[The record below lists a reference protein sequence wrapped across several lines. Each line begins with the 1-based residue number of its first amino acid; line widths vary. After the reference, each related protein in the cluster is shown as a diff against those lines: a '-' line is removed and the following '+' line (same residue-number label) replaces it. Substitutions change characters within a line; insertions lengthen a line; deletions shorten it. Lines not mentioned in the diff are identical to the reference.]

1 MILTVTIIAL
11 LFAGALFAVGFAV
24 VDRGDDMSRRLAEL
38 DPFPAESARN
48 DRIVHSLVDA
58 KQQVVLSGRF
68 AEAGWYKTT
77 IIELHAD
84 ALGRRRRARR
94 DRCAGIAPSS
104 TRRCSSWP
112 GPTLVAAI
120 VGFIA
125 PSFVLD
131 SAVKSRKAQIA
142 RRIPDLLDMVSTTV
156 EAGTALN
163 GALAVA
169 VTRMEGPLSEEFRM
183 TLSDI
188 RVGMPRADA
197 LTALARRVQQVDLS
211 SVVTALVQTETL
223 GGNIAHVLDEL
234 AEEARNRRMSRAEEA
249 AAKLPVKMVIPMAL
263 FMLPALFVMIFGPV
277 AAEMLNK

>member
-48 DRIVHSLVDA
+48 EKIVHSLVDA

-77 IIELHAD
+77 VMAFTLTRLGIAL
-84 ALGRRRRARR
+84 ALGA
-94 DRCAGIAPSS
+94 AGA
-104 TRRCSSWP
+104 
-112 GPTLVAAI
+112 LVAALLHQQLFVMAGAMLICAI

-131 SAVKSRKAQIA
+131 NAVKARKAQIA

-169 VTRMEGPLSEEFRM
+169 VTRMTGPLSEEFRM

-197 LTALARRVQQVDLS
+197 LTALARRVQQIDLS
-211 SVVTALVQTETL
+211 SVVTALVQTERL
-223 GGNIAHVLDEL
+223 GGNVAHVLDEL
-234 AEEARNRRMSRAEEA
+234 AEESRNRRMSRAEEA

-277 AAEMLNK
+277 AAEMLSK

>member
-11 LFAGALFAVGFAV
+11 LLAGALFAVGFAV

-48 DRIVHSLVDA
+48 DKIVHSLVDA

-77 IIELHAD
+77 VVSFTFARLGIALTLGAGAALVAALLHAPLL
-84 ALGRRRRARR
+84 ALA
-94 DRCAGIAPSS
+94 CA
-104 TRRCSSWP
+104 
-112 GPTLVAAI
+112 TLISAI

-125 PSFVLD
+125 PSFYLD
-131 SAVKSRKAQIA
+131 NAVKSRKAQIA

-163 GALAVA
+163 GAIAVA
-169 VTRMEGPLSEEFRM
+169 VTRMTGPLSEEFRM

-197 LTALARRVQQVDLS
+197 LTALARRVQQIDLS
-211 SVVTALVQTETL
+211 SVVTALVQTERL

-234 AEEARNRRMSRAEEA
+234 AEEARNRRMARAEEA

>member
-48 DRIVHSLVDA
+48 DKIVHSLVDA

-77 IIELHAD
+77 VITFTLTRLGVAVALAAGGALVALLLHAPIFVV
-84 ALGRRRRARR
+84 ALA
-94 DRCAGIAPSS
+94 
-104 TRRCSSWP
+104 
-112 GPTLVAAI
+112 TLVCAI

-131 SAVKSRKAQIA
+131 NAVKSRKAQIA

-169 VTRMEGPLSEEFRM
+169 VTRMQGPLSEEFRM

-188 RVGMPRADA
+188 RVGMPRVDA
-197 LTALARRVQQVDLS
+197 LTALARRVQQIDLS
-211 SVVTALVQTETL
+211 SVVTALVQTERL
-223 GGNIAHVLDEL
+223 GGNVAHVLDEL

-277 AAEMLNK
+277 AAEMMSK

>member
-48 DRIVHSLVDA
+48 DKIVHSLVDA
-58 KQQVVLSGRF
+58 KQQVLLSGRF

-77 IIELHAD
+77 VVSFTLTRLGV
-84 ALGRRRRARR
+84 ALGLG
-94 DRCAGIAPSS
+94 AGGALTGALMHSPLLAIAV
-104 TRRCSSWP
+104 
-112 GPTLVAAI
+112 GTLVCAI

-131 SAVKSRKAQIA
+131 NAVKSRKAQIA

-169 VTRMEGPLSEEFRM
+169 VTRMQGPLSEEFRM

-188 RVGMPRADA
+188 RVGMPRVDA
-197 LTALARRVQQVDLS
+197 LTALARRVQQIDLS
-211 SVVTALVQTETL
+211 SVVTALVQTERL
-223 GGNIAHVLDEL
+223 GGNVAHVLDEL

>member
-1 MILTVTIIAL
+1 MLI
-11 LFAGALFAVGFAV
+11 
-24 VDRGDDMSRRLAEL
+24 
-38 DPFPAESARN
+38 
-48 DRIVHSLVDA
+48 
-58 KQQVVLSGRF
+58 
-68 AEAGWYKTT
+68 
-77 IIELHAD
+77 
-84 ALGRRRRARR
+84 
-94 DRCAGIAPSS
+94 C
-104 TRRCSSWP
+104 
-112 GPTLVAAI
+112 AI

-131 SAVKSRKAQIA
+131 NAVKARKAQIA

-169 VTRMEGPLSEEFRM
+169 VTRMTGPLSEEFRM

-197 LTALARRVQQVDLS
+197 LTALARRVQQIDLS
-211 SVVTALVQTETL
+211 SVVTALVQTERL
-223 GGNIAHVLDEL
+223 GGNVAHVLDEL
-234 AEEARNRRMSRAEEA
+234 AEESRNRRMSRAEEA

-277 AAEMLNK
+277 AAEMLSK

>member
-48 DRIVHSLVDA
+48 DKIVHSLVDA
-58 KQQVVLSGRF
+58 KQQVLLSGRF

-77 IIELHAD
+77 VITFTLTRLGVAIALAAGGALVGLLLHAPLFVV
-84 ALGRRRRARR
+84 ALA
-94 DRCAGIAPSS
+94 
-104 TRRCSSWP
+104 
-112 GPTLVAAI
+112 TLVCAI

-131 SAVKSRKAQIA
+131 NAVKSRKAQIA

-169 VTRMEGPLSEEFRM
+169 VTRMQGPLSEEFRM

-188 RVGMPRADA
+188 RVGMPRVDA
-197 LTALARRVQQVDLS
+197 LTALARRVQQIDLS
-211 SVVTALVQTETL
+211 SVVTALVQTERL
-223 GGNIAHVLDEL
+223 GGNVAHVLDEL

-277 AAEMLNK
+277 AAEMMSK

>member
-48 DRIVHSLVDA
+48 EKIVHSLVDA

-77 IIELHAD
+77 VMAFTLTRLGIAL
-84 ALGRRRRARR
+84 ALGA
-94 DRCAGIAPSS
+94 AGALAAALIHQQLFVMAGAMLI
-104 TRRCSSWP
+104 C
-112 GPTLVAAI
+112 AI

-131 SAVKSRKAQIA
+131 NAVKARKAQIA

-169 VTRMEGPLSEEFRM
+169 VTRMTGPLSEEFRM

-197 LTALARRVQQVDLS
+197 LTALARRVQQIDLS
-211 SVVTALVQTETL
+211 SVVTALVQTERL
-223 GGNIAHVLDEL
+223 GGNVAHVLDEL
-234 AEEARNRRMSRAEEA
+234 AEESRNRRMARAEEA

-277 AAEMLNK
+277 AAEMLSK

>member
-1 MILTVTIIAL
+1 MILTVAIIAL

-38 DPFPAESARN
+38 DPFPVENARN
-48 DRIVHSLVDA
+48 DKIVESLVDA
-58 KQQVVLSGRF
+58 RQQVLLSGRF

-77 IIELHAD
+77 VISFTLTRLGAAV
-84 ALGRRRRARR
+84 ALAA
-94 DRCAGIAPSS
+94 AGALIAGLMHTSLFIMAVAA
-104 TRRCSSWP
+104 
-112 GPTLVAAI
+112 LVAAI

-131 SAVKSRKAQIA
+131 SAVRKRKAQIA
-142 RRIPDLLDMVSTTV
+142 RRVPDLLDMVSTTV

-169 VTRMEGPLSEEFRM
+169 VTRMQGPLSEEFRM

-188 RVGMPRADA
+188 RIGMPRADA
-197 LTALARRVQQVDLS
+197 LTALARRVQQVDLT
-211 SVVTALVQTETL
+211 SVVTALVQTERL
-223 GGNIAHVLDEL
+223 GGNVAHVLDEL

>member
-1 MILTVTIIAL
+1 MILTVAVIAL

-38 DPFPAESARN
+38 DPFPAENARN
-48 DRIVHSLVDA
+48 DKIVTSLVDA
-58 KQQVVLSGRF
+58 KQQVLLSGRF

-77 IIELHAD
+77 VLSFTFARLGGATGLAAGGALVAGLIHASLLIM
-84 ALGRRRRARR
+84 AVA
-94 DRCAGIAPSS
+94 A
-104 TRRCSSWP
+104 
-112 GPTLVAAI
+112 LVAAI

-131 SAVKSRKAQIA
+131 SAVKKRKTQIA

-169 VTRMEGPLSEEFRM
+169 VTRMQGPLSEEFRM

-188 RVGMPRADA
+188 RIGMPRADA
-197 LTALARRVQQVDLS
+197 LTALARRVQQVDLT
-211 SVVTALVQTETL
+211 SVVTALVQTERL

-234 AEEARNRRMSRAEEA
+234 AEESRHRRMSRAEEA

>member
-1 MILTVTIIAL
+1 MILTVAIIAL

-38 DPFPAESARN
+38 DPFPAENARN
-48 DRIVHSLVDA
+48 DKIVESLVDA
-58 KQQVVLSGRF
+58 RQQVLLSGRF

-77 IIELHAD
+77 VISFTLTRLGAAVALAAAGALIAGLMHASLFIM
-84 ALGRRRRARR
+84 AVA
-94 DRCAGIAPSS
+94 A
-104 TRRCSSWP
+104 
-112 GPTLVAAI
+112 LVAAI

-131 SAVKSRKAQIA
+131 SAVRKRKAQIA
-142 RRIPDLLDMVSTTV
+142 RRVPDLLDMVSTTV

-163 GALAVA
+163 GALAIA
-169 VTRMEGPLSEEFRM
+169 VTRMQGPLSEEFRM

-188 RVGMPRADA
+188 RIGMPRADA
-197 LTALARRVQQVDLS
+197 LTALARRVQQVDLT
-211 SVVTALVQTETL
+211 SVVTALVQTERL
-223 GGNIAHVLDEL
+223 GGNVAHVLDEL

>member
-1 MILTVTIIAL
+1 MILTVSIIAL

-38 DPFPAESARN
+38 DPFPAENARN
-48 DRIVHSLVDA
+48 DKIVESLVDA

-77 IIELHAD
+77 VISFTLTRLGAAVALAAAGGLIAALLHASLFIM
-84 ALGRRRRARR
+84 AA
-94 DRCAGIAPSS
+94 AA
-104 TRRCSSWP
+104 
-112 GPTLVAAI
+112 LVAAI

-131 SAVKSRKAQIA
+131 SAVKKRKAQIA

-169 VTRMEGPLSEEFRM
+169 VTRMQGPLSEEFRM

-188 RVGMPRADA
+188 RIGMPRADA
-197 LTALARRVQQVDLS
+197 LTALARRVQQVDLT
-211 SVVTALVQTETL
+211 SVVTALVQTERL
-223 GGNIAHVLDEL
+223 GGNVAHVLDEL
-234 AEEARNRRMSRAEEA
+234 AEEARHRRMSRAEEA

>member
-1 MILTVTIIAL
+1 MILTVAVIAL

-38 DPFPAESARN
+38 DPFPAENARN
-48 DRIVHSLVDA
+48 DKIVTSLVDA

-77 IIELHAD
+77 VISFTLTRLGAALALAAAGALVAALLHA
-84 ALGRRRRARR
+84 ALFIMA
-94 DRCAGIAPSS
+94 AAA
-104 TRRCSSWP
+104 
-112 GPTLVAAI
+112 LVAAI

-131 SAVKSRKAQIA
+131 SAVKKRKAQIA
-142 RRIPDLLDMVSTTV
+142 
-156 EAGTALN
+156 
-163 GALAVA
+163 
-169 VTRMEGPLSEEFRM
+169 VTRMQGPLSEEFRM

-188 RVGMPRADA
+188 RIGMPRADA
-197 LTALARRVQQVDLS
+197 LTALARRVQQVDLT
-211 SVVTALVQTETL
+211 SVVTALVQTERL

-234 AEEARNRRMSRAEEA
+234 AEESRHRRMSRAEEA

-277 AAEMLNK
+277 AAEMLNR

>member
-1 MILTVTIIAL
+1 MILTVAIIAL

-38 DPFPAESARN
+38 DPFPAENARN
-48 DRIVHSLVDA
+48 DKIVESLVDA
-58 KQQVVLSGRF
+58 KQQVLLSGRF

-77 IIELHAD
+77 VISFTFTRIGA
-84 ALGRRRRARR
+84 ALGLA
-94 DRCAGIAPSS
+94 AGAA
-104 TRRCSSWP
+104 
-112 GPTLVAAI
+112 LVAALFHAGLFFIALAALVGAI

-131 SAVKSRKAQIA
+131 NAIRSRKAEIA

-163 GALAVA
+163 QALAVA
-169 VTRMEGPLSEEFRM
+169 VTRMQGALSEEFRM

-188 RVGMPRADA
+188 RVGMARADA
-197 LTALARRVQQVDLS
+197 LTALARRVQQVDLT
-211 SVVTALVQTETL
+211 SVVTALVQTEKL

-234 AEEARNRRMSRAEEA
+234 AEESRHRRMSRAEEA

>member
-11 LFAGALFAVGFAV
+11 LLAGALFAVGFAV
-24 VDRGDDMSRRLAEL
+24 IDRGDDMSRRLAEL

-48 DRIVHSLVDA
+48 DKIVHSLVDA
-58 KQQVVLSGRF
+58 KQQVLLSGRF

-77 IIELHAD
+77 VVGFTLTRLGIAV
-84 ALGRRRRARR
+84 ALGAS
-94 DRCAGIAPSS
+94 AA
-104 TRRCSSWP
+104 
-112 GPTLVAAI
+112 LVAALMHAPLLMLACGTLISAI

-125 PSFVLD
+125 PSFYLD
-131 SAVKSRKAQIA
+131 NAVKSRKAQIA

-169 VTRMEGPLSEEFRM
+169 VTRMQGPLSEEFRM

-188 RVGMPRADA
+188 RVGMPRVDA
-197 LTALARRVQQVDLS
+197 LTALSRRVQQIDLS
-211 SVVTALVQTETL
+211 SVVTALVQTERL

-234 AEEARNRRMSRAEEA
+234 AEESRNRRMARAEEA
-249 AAKLPVKMVIPMAL
+249 AAKLPVKMVVPMAL

-277 AAEMLNK
+277 AAEMLNR

>member
-38 DPFPAESARN
+38 DPFPAENARN
-48 DRIVHSLVDA
+48 DKIVHSLVDA

-77 IIELHAD
+77 IIGFTLTRLGVAVAMAAAGALVSALIHAP
-84 ALGRRRRARR
+84 LFVI
-94 DRCAGIAPSS
+94 AGA
-104 TRRCSSWP
+104 
-112 GPTLVAAI
+112 TLVSAI

-131 SAVKSRKAQIA
+131 NAVKSRKVQIA

-169 VTRMEGPLSEEFRM
+169 VTRMQGPLSEEFRM

-188 RVGMPRADA
+188 RVGMPRVDA
-197 LTALARRVQQVDLS
+197 LTALARRVKQVDLS
-211 SVVTALVQTETL
+211 SVVTALVQTERL
-223 GGNIAHVLDEL
+223 GGNVAHVLDEL
-234 AEEARNRRMSRAEEA
+234 AEEARARRMSRAEEA

>member
-1 MILTVTIIAL
+1 MILTVAIIAL

-38 DPFPAESARN
+38 DPFPVENARN
-48 DRIVHSLVDA
+48 DKIVESLVDA
-58 KQQVVLSGRF
+58 RQQVLLSGRF

-77 IIELHAD
+77 VISFTLTRLGAAVALAAAGALIAGLMHASLFIM
-84 ALGRRRRARR
+84 AVA
-94 DRCAGIAPSS
+94 A
-104 TRRCSSWP
+104 
-112 GPTLVAAI
+112 LVAAI

-131 SAVKSRKAQIA
+131 SAVRKRKAQIA
-142 RRIPDLLDMVSTTV
+142 RRVPDLLDMVSTTV

-169 VTRMEGPLSEEFRM
+169 VTRMQGPLSEEFRM

-188 RVGMPRADA
+188 RIGMPRADA
-197 LTALARRVQQVDLS
+197 LTALARRVQQVDLT
-211 SVVTALVQTETL
+211 SVVTALVQTERL
-223 GGNIAHVLDEL
+223 GGNVAHVLDEL

>member
-1 MILTVTIIAL
+1 MILTVSIIAL

-38 DPFPAESARN
+38 DPFPAENARN
-48 DRIVHSLVDA
+48 DKIVESLVDA
-58 KQQVVLSGRF
+58 KQQVVLSGRL

-77 IIELHAD
+77 VISFTLTRLGAAVALAAAGALIAALLHASLFIM
-84 ALGRRRRARR
+84 AA
-94 DRCAGIAPSS
+94 AA
-104 TRRCSSWP
+104 
-112 GPTLVAAI
+112 LVAAI

-131 SAVKSRKAQIA
+131 SAVKKRKTQIA

-169 VTRMEGPLSEEFRM
+169 VTRMQGPLSEEFRM

-188 RVGMPRADA
+188 RIGMPRADA
-197 LTALARRVQQVDLS
+197 LTALARRVQQVDLT
-211 SVVTALVQTETL
+211 SVVTALVQTERL
-223 GGNIAHVLDEL
+223 GGNVAHVLDEL
-234 AEEARNRRMSRAEEA
+234 AEEARHRRMSRAEEA

>member
-1 MILTVTIIAL
+1 MILTVALIAL
-11 LFAGALFAVGFAV
+11 LFTGALFAVGFAV
-24 VDRGDDMSRRLAEL
+24 VDRGDDMTRRLAEL
-38 DPFPAESARN
+38 DRFPAENARN
-48 DRIVHSLVDA
+48 DKIVQSLVDA
-58 KQQVVLSGRF
+58 KQQILLSGKF

-77 IIELHAD
+77 VVAFTLTRLSTAV
-84 ALGRRRRARR
+84 ALGAALALA
-94 DRCAGIAPSS
+94 CALSH
-104 TRRCSSWP
+104 
-112 GPTLVAAI
+112 VALMLLACAALAGAI
-120 VGFIA
+120 FGFIA

-131 SAVKSRKAQIA
+131 RAVKKRKTQIA
-142 RRIPDLLDMVSTTV
+142 RRLPDLLDMVSTTV

-188 RVGMPRADA
+188 RVGMSRVDA
-197 LTALARRVQQVDLS
+197 LAALSRRVQQIDLS
-211 SVVTALVQTETL
+211 SVVTALIQTERL

-234 AEEARNRRMSRAEEA
+234 AEESRHRRMSRAEET

-277 AAEMLNK
+277 AAEFVGR